1 MISYNLK
8 KILIIISIIFNSVH
22 ISASN
27 NSFFASIKKTFNSL
41 TFKKPSFSINRRWI
55 GVGALL
61 IGGYAAWRYF
71 SKKNSQNRPTNPI
84 TNELKPFDDT
94 NIQRSNLINTEKKQQ
109 PENQMPIEN
118 PSEDDLDKILDEA
131 NSELFNQRKKTNPI
145 EQQFQVN
152 DIVKIIDDETSIEM
166 APIDKQ
172 MYKKIR
178 EQRGETPN
186 YSIKKFYLNSIGI
199 IRKIIANTITVE
211 VRTKDKNGVLNCS
224 NYITIAKA
232 HVEKCDLKQLLEDQA
247 LQKGTHVRIEL
258 ESEFLKNQL
267 SPDELN
273 KTNQYTTWYKYTKN
287 LYHETFDEKQY
298 YIATLNN
305 YNQYTDNM
313 NVTLYFHWR
322 EEITPYPLPI
332 TINKN
337 KALIICDPQT
347 NAPIIQ

>member
-94 NIQRSNLINTEKKQQ
+94 DINRSTSTTAQNQ
-109 PENQMPIEN
+109 PPLKNQIPIEN
-118 PSEDDLDKILDEA
+118 PSEDDLDKMLDEA
-131 NSELFNQRKKTNPI
+131 GSELLDKSKQSHLI

-152 DIVKIIDDETSIEM
+152 DVVIIIDDETSIEM

-211 VRTKDKNGVLNCS
+211 VRTKDKNGVLNFS

-247 LQKGTHVRIEL
+247 LEEKTQVRIEL
-258 ESEFLKNQL
+258 EPRYLANKLIINDIDSLIFQL
-267 SPDELN
+267 SQN
-273 KTNQYTTWYKYTKN
+273 TKN
-287 LYHETFDEKQY
+287 LNLYNETFDNQQY
-298 YIATLNN
+298 YIATVNN
-305 YNQYTDNM
+305 CNQYTDNM
-313 NVTLYFHWR
+313 DVTLHFHWR
-322 EEITPYPLPI
+322 EDLTPFPLTI

-337 KALIICDPQT
+337 KALIIYNPQT